1 MMSLQLSHSLG
12 GKCGSTA
19 LDRNFYKLMSER
31 FGPAFDD
38 LPTKKKGPGSTFM
51 RYFEV
56 LKRNFGHDNED
67 TTHEIELPMRSL
79 EVDPQYYDYDEQSV
93 IISEYVEMHFQF
105 DD

>member
-19 LDRNFYKLMSER
+19 LDRNFYNLMSER

-38 LPTKKKGPGSTFM
+38 LPTKKKGPG
-51 RYFEV
+51 YFEV

>member
-1 MMSLQLSHSLG
+1 
-12 GKCGSTA
+12 
-19 LDRNFYKLMSER
+19 MSER